1 MALKRIQ
8 PRFADE
14 PDSRTRFEREAEI
27 TGRLEHPGVVP
38 LYGRGCDADGRP
50 LLRHAL
56 HPRTE
61 PAERDR
67 RVLQAGKHQ
76 KGPGRPGRG
85 VSAGC
90 CSRSWR
96 SCNTVAYAHSRGV
109 IHRDLKPDNIMLGP
123 YGETLVVDWG
133 LAKYVGRD
141 EPHRDPAEESVRPT
155 ALPDGRGTATGAVVG
170 TPAFMSPEQA
180 LGRKDVGPASDV
192 FSLGATLYQLLTGR
206 PPYQG
211 WRGAGGRGGG
221 EVPAAAP
228 GPPRCA
234 AGAGGGL
241 SKGDGVPARGPLRH
255 GPGPGRDVDRWLADE
270 PTSAYREPWRVR
282 AWRWVK
288 RHRTPVAATAAA
300 LLVGALLVGGGLWW
314 KVDQDARA
322 AQRVQDALAEFSRL
336 GGQGQWQEAH
346 IPLDRAV
353 QLESSV
359 PASLQQRVRQAKT
372 DLDLMDWLEGLS
384 IRVWESELDSTK
396 LGRADPAEVDRELAA
411 AFQDYGVEL
420 DASDPKEPAAR
431 IRDSAIREPLVEALD
446 HWLYLKALHKI
457 DGGKSLIAVLQ
468 LADANALRRQCRTLT
483 VQGDRAALEKLAG
496 DKELLAQC
504 ACTGDSC
511 PRPCSSGREGGW
523 HKIAPPGAG

>member
-1 MALKRIQ
+1 MKAFAGLRFEPRRYLGSDGQGDLFVALDQEVGREVALERMQ
-8 PRFADE
+8 AWHADE
-14 PDSRTRFEREAEI
+14 PDIQTRFEREAEI

-38 LYGRGCDADGRP
+38 LYGRGRDADGRP
-50 LLRHAL
+50 FYAMRFIRGRNLRIAIEEYHKAENTKKDPSERAVAFRGLLQSF
-56 HPRTE
+56 
-61 PAERDR
+61 
-67 RVLQAGKHQ
+67 VVVCQ
-76 KGPGRPGRG
+76 
-85 VSAGC
+85 
-90 CSRSWR
+90 
-96 SCNTVAYAHSRGV
+96 TVAYAHSRGV
-109 IHRDLKPDNIMLGP
+109 IHRDLKPANLMLGP
-123 YGETLVVDWG
+123 YGETLVIDWG
-133 LAKYVGRD
+133 MAKYVGRD
-141 EPHRDPAEESVRPT
+141 EPHRDPAEESLRTKAVGDANATPSGA
-155 ALPDGRGTATGAVVG
+155 ALG
-170 TPAFMSPEQA
+170 TPAFISPEQA

-211 WRGAGGRGGG
+211 WQAL
-221 EVPAAAP
+221 VDAAAGKFP
-228 GPPRCA
+228 RPRQVRRDVPPALEAVCLKAMAHRPEDRYA
-234 AGAGGGL
+234 TAQELA
-241 SKGDGVPARGPLRH
+241 
-255 GPGPGRDVDRWLADE
+255 RDVDRWLADE
-270 PTSAYREPWRVR
+270 PTTAYREPWRVQT
-282 AWRWVK
+282 WRWVK

-300 LLVGALLVGGGLWW
+300 LLAAALLVGGGLWW

-446 HWLYLKALHKI
+446 HWLYLKAYT
-457 DGGKSLIAVLQ
+457 
-468 LADANALRRQCRTLT
+468 RLT
-483 VQGDRAALEKLAG
+483 EGRA
-496 DKELLAQC
+496 
-504 ACTGDSC
+504 
-511 PRPCSSGREGGW
+511 
-523 HKIAPPGAG
+523 